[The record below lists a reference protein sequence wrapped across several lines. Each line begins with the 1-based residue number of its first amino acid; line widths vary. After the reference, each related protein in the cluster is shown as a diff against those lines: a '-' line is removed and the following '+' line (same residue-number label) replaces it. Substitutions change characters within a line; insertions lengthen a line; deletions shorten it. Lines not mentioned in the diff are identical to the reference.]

1 MQKRDELIAA
11 MTLLSALPASVVKE
25 YCENNTF
32 KFFEYPKNGMIHLE
46 GEPCRKLDVILTGR
60 VSVVRIDESGDIL
73 IVSTF
78 ASNDILG
85 ANLLFSSSPHYPL
98 TVMAQE
104 STQLLQ
110 IDGKIL
116 LDLFLTYPDFLLC
129 FLEYMSDH
137 TVALSSR
144 IRHYVN
150 RTIRESILNYL
161 RLESIRQGKPSIRLS
176 VTKKELA
183 EMIGVQ
189 RTSLSRELAK
199 MQAENILVCK
209 GRIIEMRQPLI

>member
-1 MQKRDELIAA
+1 MPKRQKLVDS
-11 MTLLSALPASVVKE
+11 MTLLGALPPLVVEE
-25 YCENNTF
+25 YCAKGIFRFVEH
-32 KFFEYPKNGMIHLE
+32 PKNGMIHLE
-46 GEPCRKLDVILTGR
+46 GEPCRKLDVILSGR
-60 VSVVRIDESGDIL
+60 VSVVRIDESGDVL

-104 STQLLQ
+104 PTLLLQ
-110 IDGKIL
+110 IDGHIL
-116 LDLFLTYPDFLLC
+116 FSLFLAYPDFLRC

-161 RLESIRQGKPSIRLS
+161 RLERVRQGKTAVRLS

-199 MQAENILVCK
+199 MQADGILVCK
-209 GRIIEMRQPLI
+209 GRIIEMKQAL